1 MVTDPVRALNS
12 DDFSMKLEAE
22 LKELLRL
29 LDNEVCSTSPE
40 LIVNKPVK
48 ALNMEF
54 FSARLKPRV
63 KEPVTILKIEFF
75 PATPDAVVI
84 EEVGLRVQLVATP
97 A

>member
-1 MVTDPVRALNS
+1 M
-12 DDFSMKLEAE
+12 
-22 LKELLRL
+22 
-29 LDNEVCSTSPE
+29 CSANPE
-40 LIVNKPVK
+40 LIVNELVN

-63 KEPVTILKIEFF
+63 KEPVTVLKIEFF